1 MGAAVAVGVGMGALN
16 LMQSSSAAS
25 ANRKAVENSN
35 DAIAKA
41 ALASRDA
48 NQAQADYVY
57 DTNRANVGTQNQF
70 LIGALDAA
78 ASARGVTGSR
88 VAEALEVNQEG
99 QSALM
104 LEDLAANKFLTDKEI
119 DIAFANAMNQRTG
132 YDAPSTGLMLL
143 NAGMSGLQAGMSF
156 NSMTSSS
163 SSSSSSSAS
172 SSLFGESKYSGNNLT
187 NSVNMAEQTYGLTPY
202 KPMGLKF

>member
-1 MGAAVAVGVGMGALN
+1 MGAALAVGIGMGALN
-16 LMQSSSAAS
+16 FAQSSSAAS
-25 ANRKAVENSN
+25 ANRKAIENSN

-88 VAEALEVNQEG
+88 VAEALEINQEG

-156 NSMTSSS
+156 NAMSGAQAPTPTSGATAAPLSY
-163 SSSSSSSAS
+163 
-172 SSLFGESKYSGNNLT
+172 GGNNLAG
-187 NSVNMAEQTYGLTPY
+187 SVNLPGPGIGLYGW
-202 KPMGLKF
+202 K